1 MAQREQTA
9 QPRRGAGAPAGE
21 VDRETL
27 SVREAAEHLGVS
39 QRRARTLIAEGRLA
53 AQKLGGR
60 WEISRS
66 AVQNRVADGAFPV
79 RPMSP
84 RSFDMLLERLRSM
97 VDTAQEGRL
106 RADAVERLRVERRL
120 QQLRSAA
127 EPARLLRAWS
137 RGLWPTPEIRWV
149 APDPDLLD
157 RLPLTGVSH
166 PGIRMSVPGELEVQ
180 MRKIPTEWSRERMA
194 ETPVKLVIHRRD
206 AAPDLMTALV
216 DLAHRPGVREDRRV
230 AEVVRNG
237 AS

>member
-137 RGLWPTPEIRWV
+137 RGLWPKPEIRWV

-180 MRKIPTEWSRERMA
+180 MRKIPNEWSRERMA

>member
-1 MAQREQTA
+1 MTQRAQTV
-9 QPRRGAGAPAGE
+9 QPRRGAGARAGE
-21 VDRETL
+21 ADRETL

-39 QRRARTLIAEGRLA
+39 ERRARTLIAEGRLA

-84 RSFDMLLERLRSM
+84 RSFDMLLERLHSM

-137 RGLWPTPEIRWV
+137 RGLWPKPEIRWV

>member
-1 MAQREQTA
+1 MTQRAQTV
-9 QPRRGAGAPAGE
+9 QPRRGAGARAGE
-21 VDRETL
+21 ADRETL

-39 QRRARTLIAEGRLA
+39 ERRVRALIAEGRLA

-137 RGLWPTPEIRWV
+137 RGLWPKPEIRWV

>member
-1 MAQREQTA
+1 
-9 QPRRGAGAPAGE
+9 APAGG
-21 VDRETL
+21 DGWETL

-39 QRRARTLIAEGRLA
+39 QRRVRALIAEGRLA

-137 RGLWPTPEIRWV
+137 CGLWPKPEIRWV